1 MKKYLTYLL
10 LATFL
15 CIMTACGSSNVQNN
29 EAKAIEYNQAE
40 LQNFVQERIQ
50 IVSQCT
56 SEEVN
61 ELISELRLADEEET
75 EGLISFYENFNNSRD
90 DLGDYVN
97 VLNWDFNASAEE
109 VVVNVKVAYTLRNCD
124 MTLGFERKGN
134 IAYITY
140 STVTPEFSKEEIM
153 RKAGLNTVIGIGTVF
168 VMLAFMS
175 FLISLLKYSYILV
188 KIHNAIAN
196 SAKAILGKG
205 KKENKTEVANAGV
218 DKAIAQIEANEEELA
233 DDLELV
239 AVIAAAIAAAT
250 GSSTDDFVVRSIRK
264 STKWKR
270 A

>member
-29 EAKAIEYNQAE
+29 EAKAIEYDQAG
-40 LQNFVQERIQ
+40 LQSFIQERIQ
-50 IVSQCT
+50 LLSATT

-61 ELISELRLADEEET
+61 EVISELRLEDEEGT

-97 VLNWDFNASAEE
+97 VLNWDFNANAEE
-109 VVVNVKVAYTLRNCD
+109 IVVNVKVAYTLRNCD
-124 MTLGFERKGN
+124 MTLGFDRKG
-134 IAYITY
+134 AITY
-140 STVTPEFSKEEIM
+140 STVNPEFSKEEVM
-153 RKAGLNTVIGIGTVF
+153 RKAGLNTVIGMGTVF
-168 VMLAFMS
+168 IVLAFMS
-175 FLISLLKYSYILV
+175 FLISLFKYSYILV
-188 KIHNAIAN
+188 NVHNAIAN
-196 SAKAILGKG
+196 WFKAIFG
-205 KKENKTEVANAGV
+205 KKNENKTEVANAGV

-239 AVIAAAIAAAT
+239 AVIAAAIAAST